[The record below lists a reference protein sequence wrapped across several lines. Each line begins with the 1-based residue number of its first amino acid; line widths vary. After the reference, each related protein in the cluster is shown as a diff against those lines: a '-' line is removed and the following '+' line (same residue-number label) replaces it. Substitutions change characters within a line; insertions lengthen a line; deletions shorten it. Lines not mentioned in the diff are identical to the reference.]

1 MALNYA
7 FKIEDGMFIYNCITY
22 SSFIEIMDKDIEKI
36 YEILN
41 RLNSIHEQAL
51 TTGRLNIVYGDFT
64 IIFNFE
70 GSVRIKN
77 ISNWLNIKEEIPI
90 IKRALRK
97 YIKNYDKES
106 VKGIIV
112 KIKSLKKGSSN
123 RIKEE
128 LK

>member
-41 RLNSIHEQAL
+41 KLNTIDEQAL
-51 TTGRLNIVYGDFT
+51 TIDEHNIDYSGFT
-64 IIFNFE
+64 IVFNFN
-70 GSVRIKN
+70 GSISIKN
-77 ISNWLNIKEEIPI
+77 VSNWLGIKEEVPI
-90 IKRALRK
+90 IKRELSK
-97 YIKNYDKES
+97 YIKKHNMVSIKY
-106 VKGIIV
+106 IIV
-112 KIKSLKKGSSN
+112 KIKSLKRGSSN
-123 RIKEE
+123 RIKED